1 VLEYEGLSLGVKH
14 SSWHSLHC
22 YREACG
28 SDWGNQWRAVWRT
41 GSHLQGQQEAD
52 VVIPGLKAEV
62 VEAEDGL
69 AGSVSTDLHCQQL
82 FHMGSVYIEILV
94 IL

>member
-1 VLEYEGLSLGVKH
+1 
-14 SSWHSLHC
+14 
-22 YREACG
+22 
-28 SDWGNQWRAVWRT
+28 
-41 GSHLQGQQEAD
+41 